1 MSLCIINDIT
11 TIIELFTKTG
21 QCSTTIT
28 KLLAELE
35 WTVPLGETCRD
46 YHSRFKGC
54 CLILSGTSS
63 QERAM
68 VSIWKCNL
76 AAFQRFQFSFL
87 SLDFYCRMM
96 RFSSPFPFSSWRP
109 QLDAFYN
116 CFRGN
121 LNLFDRYIALSTIF
135 MFHLPWFIDQFYF
148 YRDYAV
154 WVDRSIQAAMAEAAL
169 LKLSLSWRNQSLS
182 RGTCCI
188 SLRTTS
194 VNGRKFAVVQQCI
207 KYFRNYTRVSKI
219 NII

>member
-1 MSLCIINDIT
+1 MISQR
-11 TIIELFTKTG
+11 ELFSKTG

-135 MFHLPWFIDQFYF
+135 MFYLPWFIDVNFIFIGITQFGC
-148 YRDYAV
+148 
-154 WVDRSIQAAMAEAAL
+154 DRSIHPSHYGQSSIVKTIFKLAQSIPFSRYL
-169 LKLSLSWRNQSLS
+169 LY
-182 RGTCCI
+182 
-188 SLRTTS
+188 
-194 VNGRKFAVVQQCI
+194 KFANNFC
-207 KYFRNYTRVSKI
+207 
-219 NII
+219 